1 MIKDYIA
8 FTLIM
13 LGFFG
18 MICESASASKDAEHK
33 VNKPRWFPAECID
46 VVDPKLINQGYELYA
61 AVYVSDTYDLVD
73 TRYINYYQPQQL
85 KIHGHM
91 HYMLKKRVD

>member
-1 MIKDYIA
+1 MFKTYSI
-8 FTLIM
+8 FTLTTIS
-13 LGFFG
+13 LFG
-18 MICESASASKDAEHK
+18 MICSSAIAADKPVHK
-33 VNKPRWFPAECID
+33 TISPRWFPAECVD

-61 AVYVSDTYDLVD
+61 AVYVPDTYDLVD
-73 TRYINYYQPQQL
+73 TRSINYYQPQQL